1 MQRSQSEMTSEQPS
15 SVGDDVFS
23 PRVPDENLFSPRKPT
38 GKQSAKQQL
47 IRDPIVSQEPKIIQP
62 TSNVESNENNPNST
76 NMQLVEVEEEEFK
89 QHDAISQ
96 HNSIDELRDSKE
108 MRSPNF
114 VDNLSELSITQ
125 DVIQYLNEQGPNIRS
140 GENEVNLLSD
150 IKPSILIVD
159 DEAMNREVLNAMLVE
174 LGYTNNDQAF
184 SGNGALQQIYE
195 RFELVR
201 VGQARMYQVILL
213 DYSMPD
219 LDGPQVA
226 QRIRQFYYD
235 NPLLTEDQVPYI
247 CCCTAYR
254 EANFKKKAMQAGMDK
269 FLTKPIEM

>member
-1 MQRSQSEMTSEQPS
+1 MTSEQPS

-38 GKQSAKQQL
+38 GKQSKKQQL
-47 IRDPIVSQEPKIIQP
+47 VRDPIISQEPKIIQP
-62 TSNVESNENNPNST
+62 TYNVESNENNPNLT
-76 NMQLVEVEEEEFK
+76 NMQLVEVEEEEEEFK

-114 VDNLSELSITQ
+114 VDHLSELSVTQ
-125 DVIQYLNEQGPNIRS
+125 DVIQYLNEQGPDVRS
-140 GENEVNLLSD
+140 SD

-174 LGYTNNDQAF
+174 LGYTNNDQAY
-184 SGNGALQQIYE
+184 SGNGALQKIYE

-201 VGQARMYQVILL
+201 VSQARMYQVILL

-235 NPLLTEDQVPYI
+235 NPLLTKDQVPYI